1 MLSSSQTRGLASLCI
16 ALLALTYLTILPVPN
31 AHAEVSIIDLS
42 QAEGF
47 VGDLVELTGQINTTN
62 GVYEVLFDGEL
73 LGNGSAALTV
83 LQHELQIPNTT
94 RGEHVIALRDVEK
107 NATSDAIFTVKT
119 RYIVTPVKP
128 RLQEGDNAT
137 VAAMVTGGEANF
149 TLLAGITIE
158 DPSNATY
165 TCPSFN
171 IIESLTAPGYG
182 ISNRTYPHDFGLGAH
197 TYYVGTYDVTM
208 QVGTN
213 STIGDFAV
221 GLTDASEYHRFQVVS
236 IKAANYTM
244 PTDILQIAIAHN
256 SETVFSPP
264 AINASEYGGL
274 AMANWTIP
282 ATAAIG
288 TYVVTVNRTTP
299 QGTEKTIPD
308 NQTFTIVIQ
317 NFICEVRAFNIEDE
331 AVQSILVEANNTI
344 SSVITNR
351 VTNVAGTAIFVLE
364 AATYVF
370 TAEYNNSKVGQI
382 PEIINLDR
390 DLRDSLALRVN
401 CSLAHVRVAVKDVEG
416 STIPFVEASANFT
429 FFTRTGS
436 PVEGTALTETDITGV
451 GILRNLFIDIN
462 YTIHLSRYGQTFNT
476 TEISLASS
484 RWFNATVPERNLT
497 LVVLDRN
504 GSPLL
509 DVHVRVYD
517 WGIGSGGLVG
527 EKTTDLNGEATFNFT
542 FGRYTVRIFK
552 DNLLLNETHVIL
564 ANQPTNFVVHCKL
577 YSLTL
582 SILVVDYFGQGIR
595 NANVTIKREAELQL
609 SQNTGSDGIVRFA
622 ELVGGNYRVFVN
634 IDDRTY
640 RSTALRLEKPENATL
655 RIEEIVSV
663 GGLITQTSHFA
674 TVLFLLSAVVV
685 FSLFL
690 GIRSIRSRR
699 TSEE

>member
-1 MLSSSQTRGLASLCI
+1 
-16 ALLALTYLTILPVPN
+16 VPN

-83 LQHELQIPNTT
+83 LQYELLIPNST

-107 NATSDAIFTVKT
+107 NATSEAIFTVKT
-119 RYIVTPVKP
+119 RYIVTLVKP

-149 TLLAGITIE
+149 THLADITIE

-171 IIESLTAPGYG
+171 ISESLTAPGYG

-197 TYYVGTYDVTM
+197 TYYVGTYDMTM
-208 QVGTN
+208 QIGTN
-213 STIGDFAV
+213 STIGDFTV
-221 GLTDASEYHRFQVVS
+221 GLTDASEYHRFQVAS

-244 PTDILQIAIAHN
+244 PTDILQITITHN
-256 SETVFSPP
+256 TDAVFSPP
-264 AINASEYGGL
+264 AINASESGGL
-274 AMANWTIP
+274 AIANWTIP

-317 NFICEVRAFNIEDE
+317 NFICEVRAFNTEDE

-344 SSVITNR
+344 SSMITNR

-370 TAEYNNSKVGQI
+370 TAEYNNAKVGQI
-382 PEIINLDR
+382 PQVINLDR

-401 CSLAHVRVAVKDVEG
+401 CSLAHIRVAVKDVEG
-416 STIPFVEASANFT
+416 NTIPFVGISANFT
-429 FFTRTGS
+429 FFQRTGF
-436 PVEGTALTETDITGV
+436 PVEGTASAETNIAGV

-476 TEISLASS
+476 TQISLTSS
-484 RWFNATVPERNLT
+484 RWFNTTVPERNLA
-497 LVVLDRN
+497 LAVLDRN
-504 GSPLL
+504 DSPLP

-527 EKTTDLNGEATFNFT
+527 QKTTDLNGETTFNFT
-542 FGRYTVRIFK
+542 FGKYTVQIFK
-552 DNLLLNETHVIL
+552 DNLLLNETCVIL
-564 ANQPTNFVVHCKL
+564 ANQPTNLVVHCKL

-582 SILVVDYFGQGIR
+582 NVLVVDYFGQGIPS
-595 NANVTIKREAELQL
+595 ANVTIKREAELQL
-609 SQNTGSDGIVRFA
+609 SRNTGSDGVVRFA

-634 IDDRTY
+634 INDRTY
-640 RSTALRLEKPENATL
+640 RSTTLRLEKPENTTL

-663 GGLITQTSHFA
+663 GGLITHTSHFA
-674 TVLFLLSAVVV
+674 TALFLLSAIVV

-690 GIRSIRSRR
+690 GIRSIRSKRI
-699 TSEE
+699 SEE